1 MHTCQFFNCIFGHW
15 CYSGNTVINNNA
27 SFNIAC
33 AGKGFNWPLSRKPD
47 RKGKTAVKQG
57 GELRLEEIIEQ
68 AKRVAVLVC
77 IFLHLIYISYIVV
90 LKSVWKD
97 STWIKRLT

>member
-1 MHTCQFFNCIFGHW
+1 M
-15 CYSGNTVINNNA
+15 
-27 SFNIAC
+27 
-33 AGKGFNWPLSRKPD
+33 
-47 RKGKTAVKQG
+47 KQG

-68 AKRVAVLVC
+68 AKRVGVLVC

-90 LKSVWKD
+90 LKSVGKD